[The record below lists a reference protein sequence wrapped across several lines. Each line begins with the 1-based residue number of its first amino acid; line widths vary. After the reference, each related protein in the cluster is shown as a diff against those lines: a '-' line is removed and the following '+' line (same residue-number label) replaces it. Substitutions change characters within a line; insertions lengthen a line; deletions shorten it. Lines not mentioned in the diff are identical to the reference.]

1 MRRTSVRTLLL
12 VAVATA
18 VGGWFVV
25 RLLQSRGTL
34 LPAVPWIV
42 DVTVLA
48 LAAAVFWAG
57 WTVRAYQQGRR
68 PSLDAI
74 RAARTFVLAKAAAPT
89 GALLTGWYG
98 AQVLAALPDLS
109 IDAFRDRALAA
120 GVAAACAVVLAV
132 VGLVAERFC
141 QLPPDDRG
149 EGREG
154 REGAVTRE
162 DPETPGAGTPA

>member
-18 VGGWFVV
+18 VVGWFVV
-25 RLLQSRGTL
+25 RLLQGRGTH
-34 LPAVPWIV
+34 LPAVPWLV
-42 DVTVLA
+42 DVAVVA

-57 WTVRAYQQGRR
+57 WTVRAYQRGKR

-74 RAARTFVLAKAAAPT
+74 RAARTFVLAKAAALT
-89 GALLTGWYG
+89 GALLAGWYG
-98 AQVLAALPDLS
+98 AQVLVALPDLS
-109 IDAFRDRALAA
+109 IEAQRDRAVAA
-120 GVAAACAVVLAV
+120 GVAVACAVLLAV

-154 REGAVTRE
+154 STTRE
-162 DPETPGAGTPA
+162 DPETPGASTPA